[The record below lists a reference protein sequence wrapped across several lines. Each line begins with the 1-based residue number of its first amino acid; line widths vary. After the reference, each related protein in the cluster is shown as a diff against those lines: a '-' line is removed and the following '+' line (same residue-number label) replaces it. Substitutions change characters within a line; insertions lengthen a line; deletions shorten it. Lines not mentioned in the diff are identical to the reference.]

1 MGSWGGGILSKAGP
15 WVVGGGILSK
25 AGPWVVGGHP
35 VLRLV
40 HG

>member
-1 MGSWGGGILSKAGP
+1 MGSWGASCLKAGP
-15 WVVGGGILSK
+15 WVVGGASCQ
-25 AGPWVVGGHP
+25 ASPWVVGGHP